1 MAQKKDSKD
10 LQGCYSGTTEIQ
22 KIMYGSNLVW
32 ENYKLVDLGT
42 AQTFNIRNYTD
53 NWANLT
59 VDNFFMVGGSNRASI
74 NGVDNDDTIVYVT
87 NGWEKSYSGGTL
99 TFRIKIYDSEG
110 RSAYASVHAVM
121 VEKRDKL
128 ISLGS
133 GKSFNVTGYAN
144 WQDFT
149 YKNLLML
156 KPSGYANH
164 GVRMP
169 KTWSAYTEVQA
180 SYSSG
185 TFNCNFYY
193 RYDHE
198 NTGST
203 TPRVQADSMQV
214 YLFPKK
220 IT

>member
-1 MAQKKDSKD
+1 MAQKFNNKD
-10 LQGCYSGTTEIQ
+10 LQGCYYGTTEMQ
-22 KIMYGSNLVW
+22 KIMYGTNLVW
-32 ENYKLVDLGT
+32 ENYRLVDLGT
-42 AQTFNIRNYTD
+42 NTSFNIRNYTD

-59 VDNFFMVGGSNRASI
+59 VDNFFMVGNSNRASI

-87 NGWEKSYSGGTL
+87 NDWNKSYSNGTL

-110 RSAYASVHAVM
+110 RNAYAGVHAVM

-128 ISLGS
+128 IYLGS
-133 GKSFNVTGYAN
+133 NTSFTVTGYAG

-156 KPSGYANH
+156 KPSGYAQN
-164 GVRMP
+164 GVRTP

-180 SYSSG
+180 GYSNG
-185 TFNCNFYY
+185 TFNCQFYY
-193 RYDHE
+193 RYDHQ

-203 TPRVQADSMQV
+203 SPRVEADAMQV

>member
-1 MAQKKDSKD
+1 MAQKNNNKD
-10 LQGCYSGTTEIQ
+10 LQACYNGSTEIQ
-22 KIMYGSNLVW
+22 KIMYGTNLVW

-42 AQTFNIRNYTD
+42 AQSFNIRDYTD
-53 NWANLT
+53 NWSSLT
-59 VDNFFMVGGSNRASI
+59 VDNFFMVGNSNTASI
-74 NGVDNDDTIVYVT
+74 NGIDNQDEIVYVT
-87 NGWEKSYSGGTL
+87 NDWEKSYSGGTL
-99 TFRIKIYDSEG
+99 TFRIKIFDSEG
-110 RSAYASVHAVM
+110 RSAYAGVHAVM
-121 VEKRDKL
+121 VEKKEKL
-128 ISLGS
+128 AYLGS

-156 KPSGYANH
+156 KPSGYAKQ
-164 GVRMP
+164 GVRTP
-169 KTWSAYTEVQA
+169 QTWSAYTQVQS

-185 TFNCNFYY
+185 TFNCKFYY

-203 TPRVQADSMQV
+203 TPRIEEDSMYV